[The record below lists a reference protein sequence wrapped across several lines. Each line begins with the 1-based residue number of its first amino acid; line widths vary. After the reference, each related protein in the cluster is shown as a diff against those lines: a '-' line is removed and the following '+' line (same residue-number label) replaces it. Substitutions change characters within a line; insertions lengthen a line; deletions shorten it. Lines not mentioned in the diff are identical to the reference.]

1 MQGWISPTALTGR
14 NQTASPGKQVC
25 WAPGAPP
32 FAGMII
38 FAGKINRM
46 SEVREKKI
54 IIAVDG
60 YSSCGK
66 STVAKEIAKKLNYIF
81 IDSGAMY
88 RAVTLY
94 FLRNGL
100 IRGGRVRKE
109 DLPRALDSIHLSFLF
124 NPATAHNDIFLNGE
138 NVEQEIR
145 QLAVAQNVSQ
155 VAAIAEVRQ
164 FLVAQQQEMGKSK
177 GIVMDGRDIG
187 TVVFPEAE
195 LKIFM
200 TAEPWIRARRRY
212 DEMIARNEP
221 VNFDEILANIT
232 ERDRYDETRAESPL
246 RKAADAVVLDN
257 SYLTK
262 EEQFEWILKEADK
275 QIRLSGQTG
284 R

>member
-1 MQGWISPTALTGR
+1 
-14 NQTASPGKQVC
+14 
-25 WAPGAPP
+25 
-32 FAGMII
+32 
-38 FAGKINRM
+38 M

-100 IRGGRVRKE
+100 IRGGLVSKE
-109 DLPRALDSIHLSFLF
+109 NLSRTLDSIHLSFLF
-124 NPATAHNDIFLNGE
+124 NPATAHNDICLNGE

-164 FLVAQQQEMGKSK
+164 FLVAQQQGMGKSK

-200 TAEPWIRARRRY
+200 TAEPRIRARRRY
-212 DEMIARNEP
+212 EEMIARNEP